1 MNQEQVSVSDVL
13 LNSNFH
19 NLALKVPRT
28 PSEEPPITAGNDEK
42 ALFELECGWIFFEQ
56 KHYEL
61 ALDHAKKAAAFK
73 KLDLATKLK
82 VKDLHAHCLR
92 KLHSDREVYLFLQKS
107 VKYLNRFP
115 SEAFAFSIYINYLQ
129 ALVALG
135 FEKEAKDFFEIRPKF
150 LRKVK
155 DDIEWLKS
163 YVLTR
168 KLEYILSREKGE
180 ALDSFRMVEA
190 LREIAEF
197 LAQEDLTEYCEK
209 EEETYK
215 FEEDPSQVYYFG
227 NWTYLKFEE
236 MVLFTKEKSIKRLH
250 KNENIKRI
258 IDLLI
263 NGPMPVEEFFKKV
276 TNKTYDE
283 ELHAKFLD
291 QILSKVGKILTKE
304 NIAFEENRVFLR

>member
-1 MNQEQVSVSDVL
+1 MSQDQVSVSDVL
-13 LNSNFH
+13 LNSSFH
-19 NLALKVPRT
+19 NLALKIPKT

-56 KHYEL
+56 RHYEL

-82 VKDLHAHCLR
+82 IKDLHAHCLR

-129 ALVALG
+129 ALVSLG

-150 LRKVK
+150 LRKIKGDV
-155 DDIEWLKS
+155 DWLKS

-168 KLEYILSREKGE
+168 KLEYMFSKENDEKIN
-180 ALDSFRMVEA
+180 AFRMVES

-197 LAQEDLTEYCEK
+197 LGEEDLMNYCSS
-209 EEETYK
+209 EEDTYT

-227 NWTYLKFEE
+227 DWTYLKFEE
-236 MVLFTKEKSIKRLH
+236 MVLFTKKRAIKRLE

-258 IDLLI
+258 IDLLLP
-263 NGPMPVEEFFKKV
+263 GPMQVDEFFKRV
-276 TNKTYDE
+276 TNKTYDQ

-291 QILSKVGKILTKE
+291 QILSKVGKVLTKE
-304 NIAFEENRVFLR
+304 NIGFEENKVFLK